1 MEPIDLRSDLLPP
14 LIALALSVAVHLAAA
29 WWVPSPP
36 KPDRS
41 EPEAVV
47 VEMRELP
54 APAPPDKPKPKP
66 RRPPKP
72 RPKAAAR
79 PRPKPAPK
87 PQPARQPPSPQPA
100 PRPAPEPPP
109 LVQETTAK
117 APARAEPPAAPPEPE
132 SAKPAPRLSDLL
144 PSPREIAVQARS
156 GAPDPAGGAQE
167 ATLWLGQTDTR
178 YRGYLERVQNAIDV
192 SWRWKEALLGAGRPG
207 SVVIGFTLTPDGR
220 AEEVKVSRSSGSPL
234 LDEEAAAA
242 VRRAVFPAFPTHWS
256 IRRLRLF
263 AQFDYRLE

>member
-14 LIALALSVAVHLAAA
+14 LLALALSLAVHLAAA
-29 WWVPSPP
+29 WWVPPP
-36 KPDRS
+36 PTPDRS
-41 EPEAVV
+41 EPEAVI

-54 APAPPDKPKPKP
+54 SPAPRAEPRPKPRRFPKPKP
-66 RRPPKP
+66 VARPKP
-72 RPKAAAR
+72 RPEPPR
-79 PRPKPAPK
+79 NPSRPKPAP
-87 PQPARQPPSPQPA
+87 QPAARPPEPA
-100 PRPAPEPPP
+100 PVVQKPEETPPAPPRPAPP
-109 LVQETTAK
+109 
-117 APARAEPPAAPPEPE
+117 PPEP
-132 SAKPAPRLSDLL
+132 KPEPTLPRLADLL
-144 PSPREIAVQARS
+144 PSTREIARAPA
-156 GAPDPAGGAQE
+156 GAPDPAGGAKE
-167 ATLWLGQTDTR
+167 ATLWLGQADTR

-242 VRRAVFPAFPTHWS
+242 VRRAVFPAFPAHWS